1 VPVVGLPGFSSAP
14 LTASLSPF
22 GGGRMTPPASIGG
35 SEGPVQSAS
44 ADNGIDNWLINRL
57 FGRR

>member
-1 VPVVGLPGFSSAP
+1 VVGLPGVGSLP
-14 LTASLSPF
+14 LTARLAPPS
-22 GGGRMTPPASIGG
+22 GGRFTPPAPVEG
-35 SEGPVQSAS
+35 SEAPVQSAS